1 MSITFLTAKQT
12 HKFLESDPD
21 GFFANLQPIDLRAR
35 GARSVSAYKKQACE
49 CVQEFTDEET
59 SQLVANAT
67 KADSLLSK
75 WENCLPGIRKIPW
88 VFAKCGSEYEGGL
101 PHTRAGIIFTVNGEL
116 TWKQCIHEKIHL
128 FQRVHKDI
136 ADEYIRARGY
146 IRIYNNHPR
155 LRRSNPD
162 VDQFT
167 YMKNGQVCDGVYMS
181 EDPPHISFTEDGPLH
196 PLEEMA
202 YEFTTRIV
210 Q

>member
-1 MSITFLTAKQT
+1 MSITFLSSKQT
-12 HKFLESDPD
+12 HRFLETDPD
-21 GFFANLQPIDLRAR
+21 GFFANMQPADLKAR
-35 GARSVSAYKKQACE
+35 GVRSIPAYKKQACE
-49 CVQEFTDEET
+49 SVLDFTEEEVY
-59 SQLVANAT
+59 QLAMNAT
-67 KADSLLSK
+67 KADSLFGK

-88 VFAKCGSEYEGGL
+88 VFAKSGQEYEGGL

-116 TWKQCIHEKIHL
+116 TFQHCVHEKIHL
-128 FQRVHKDI
+128 YQRVHKDI
-136 ADEYIRARGY
+136 VEEYIRARGY

-181 EDPPHISFTEDGPLH
+181 EDPPNISFTEDGPLH

-202 YEFTTRIV
+202 YEFTTRIL

>member
-12 HKFLESDPD
+12 HRFLETDPD
-21 GFFANLQPIDLRAR
+21 RFFSSLQPIDLKAR
-35 GARSVSAYKKQACE
+35 GVRSSAAYKKQACE
-49 CVQEFTDEET
+49 SVQDFTDPEIY
-59 SQLVANAT
+59 QLVQNAK
-67 KADSLLSK
+67 KADSILAK
-75 WENCLPGIRKIPW
+75 WENCLPGITKIPW

-101 PHTRAGIIFTVNGEL
+101 PHTRAGIIFTVNGEM
-116 TWKQCIHEKIHL
+116 TVKNCIHEKIHL
-128 FQRVHKDI
+128 FQRVRKDVV
-136 ADEYIRARGY
+136 DEYIKARGY
-146 IRIYNNHPR
+146 IRIYNSHPP

>member
-1 MSITFLTAKQT
+1 M
-12 HKFLESDPD
+12 
-21 GFFANLQPIDLRAR
+21 
-35 GARSVSAYKKQACE
+35 RSVAAYKKQACE
-49 CVQEFTDEET
+49 CVQDFTNDEA
-59 SQLVANAT
+59 SHIAMQAT
-67 KADSLLSK
+67 KADSLFGK

-88 VFAKCGSEYEGGL
+88 VFAKCGPEYEGGL

-116 TWKQCIHEKIHL
+116 TFQHCVHEKIHL
-128 FQRVHKDI
+128 YQRVHKDI
-136 ADEYIRARGY
+136 VEEYIRARGY

-181 EDPPHISFTEDGPLH
+181 EDPPNISFTEDGPLH

-202 YEFTTRIV
+202 YEFTTRIL